1 MSRRLAFAYPIATT
15 SLSIGVENVSRHT
28 DDSHIAVG
36 ARFASNTAANSTANA
51 LANAT
56 AHAAANATA
65 PKNQTT
71 KSGPSDDEN
80 TWDNHSSMFCLLVA
94 CQILSSLFLVV
105 RCVQKTLYS
114 SYKYESNCPRLH
126 CRLGSPCSIV
136 LVDLSDG
143 KHRDNQNSL
152 LQQARTA
159 V

>member
-36 ARFASNTAANSTANA
+36 ARFASNTTANSTANA
-51 LANAT
+51 MANAT

-80 TWDNHSSMFCLLVA
+80 TWDNHSSMFCFPVA
-94 CQILSSLFLVV
+94 CQILSSHFLK
-105 RCVQKTLYS
+105 QLSTATLPPWQPMQHRFS
-114 SYKYESNCPRLH
+114 RLE
-126 CRLGSPCSIV
+126 RW
-136 LVDLSDG
+136 
-143 KHRDNQNSL
+143 
-152 LQQARTA
+152 QAS
-159 V
+159 